1 MTLSYITLPPTKIT
15 NVGLPDPKTLPQDT
29 IVKYDGKNYRVSS
42 FRYR

>member
-1 MTLSYITLPPTKIT
+1 MTLSYITLPPTKIS
-15 NVGLPDPKTLPQDT
+15 NVGLPDPKDLPQDT